1 MGKTDMS
8 YYKDL
13 LLRIGGANL
22 GSKAEKLVTGR
33 STLIGSAVGSKFLKD
48 KFTKPKVIKKKKG
61 GKVK

>member
-13 LLRIGGANL
+13 LIRIGGATL
-22 GSKAEKLVTGR
+22 GR
-33 STLIGSAVGSKFLKD
+33 GSANTGSGGLVGAAEGAKALKD
-48 KFTKPKVIKKKKG
+48 KIIKKKKG

>member
-13 LLRIGGANL
+13 LLRIGGATL
-22 GSKAEKLVTGR
+22 GSKAGGR
-33 STLIGSAVGSKFLKD
+33 STLVGSAAGAKALKD
-48 KFTKPKVIKKKKG
+48 KIIKKKKG

>member
-13 LLRIGGANL
+13 ILRIGGANL
-22 GSKAEKLVTGR
+22 GSAAAK
-33 STLIGSAVGSKFLKD
+33 TLSPVKGLSGNILGAAKGAKGFK
-48 KFTKPKVIKKKKG
+48 KKIIKKKKG

>member
-33 STLIGSAVGSKFLKD
+33 STLVGAAAGAKALKD
-48 KFTKPKVIKKKKG
+48 KIIKKKKG